1 MVKLVV
7 LYNQPDDPGAFDAHY
22 FNKHTPLVDRLP
34 GLSRLEVAKG
44 VGDPFGGPSPFY
56 VMAELYF
63 ETADAMQSAM
73 GTQEGQ
79 EMAADLGNFAQAG
92 ATLFIADI
100 VD

>member
-7 LYNQPDDPGAFDAHY
+7 LYNQPDDPAAFDAHY
-22 FNKHTPLVDRLP
+22 FNKHVPLVEQIP
-34 GLSRLEVAKG
+34 GLMRNEVAKG
-44 VGDPFGGPSPFY
+44 VGDPFGGPSAY
-56 VMAELYF
+56 YLIAELHF
-63 ETADAMQSAM
+63 ESADALQSAM

-79 EMAADLGNFAQAG
+79 ATAADLGNFAQAG